1 MKNKV
6 EFCELSQDDFAE
18 IIPLAQQLNPKLSE
32 VELKDFLFQMFGFS
46 NYYCFGLREN
56 GSLIALSS
64 GWITIRFYSGKQLEV
79 DNVIVDQ
86 KIQSNG
92 YGKVLFQHIEKWAK
106 ENQCKSVELNTYLE
120 NRRSHKFYHQNG
132 FSILG
137 FHFCKFLK

>member
-64 GWITIRFYSGKQLEV
+64 GWITVRFYSGKQLEV

-86 KIQSNG
+86 KIQLLNLEDFFKIIL
-92 YGKVLFQHIEKWAK
+92 KVANKKNKIVRKTTVNPLRKIKK
-106 ENQCKSVELNTYLE
+106 
-120 NRRSHKFYHQNG
+120 
-132 FSILG
+132 
-137 FHFCKFLK
+137 